1 MKTTATLL
9 LALANPA
16 TAELYNMKWYASA
29 DCTGAVLIKSA
40 AEENN
45 IFTDN
50 CYVTSSST
58 GNEKSA
64 KLLDP
69 SGVIGTVTYPSV
81 DCTGTA
87 GVCPSFLMSGDNDCV
102 TSVTAGTCK
111 AVDQNG
117 AKSVMVTVTT
127 KPTTIGTVS
136 PAFFTQLYGG
146 STDCTGAFTTS
157 FFDHSLQVAADTCAG
172 PQSSTGMYEKIFQ
185 DTADATKLW
194 KMTYRTSATCLDSA
208 PDMPMFNHEYT
219 TDTCYPV
226 LTSSSQKIVLGQIP
240 ASSATSASIGI
251 VAVSL
256 AVAVAAVI
264 A

>member
-29 DCTGAVLIKSA
+29 DCTGAVLINSG

-50 CYVTSSST
+50 CYVTSSSA

-87 GVCPSFLMSGDNDCV
+87 GVCPSFVMSADNDCV

-136 PAFFTQLYGG
+136 PAFVMQLYD

-157 FFDHSLQVAADTCAG
+157 FRGQSLQVAADACDG
-172 PQSSTGMYEKIFQ
+172 PQSSTGMYQKIFQ

-194 KMTYRTSATCLDSA
+194 KMTHRTSATCLDSA
-208 PDMPMFNHEYT
+208 PDMPMFQHSIP
-219 TDTCYPV
+219 TDTCYPF
-226 LTSSSQKIVLGQIP
+226 LTSSSVKLVLGQVP

-251 VAVSL
+251 VAVGL
-256 AVAVAAVI
+256 AVAAAAVI